1 MMLDSGLGTL
11 YVGPVSKGRELKV
24 DPQHRGQPLEILS
37 RGETLIF
44 GFKNNTIYCAKIG
57 PIKEGE
63 ASTHLKTV
71 KVKVDSDPD

>member
-1 MMLDSGLGTL
+1 MGFGDDVGQWPGTL

-44 GFKNNTIYCAKIG
+44 GFKNNTLLCKDWAKQRGGGIN
-57 PIKEGE
+57 
-63 ASTHLKTV
+63 S
-71 KVKVDSDPD
+71 SQNS